1 MFPHV
6 LISVHLSPLLYLLL
20 WLSADGWLLHC
31 FNLSGVLIVNI
42 KYGHFKYLW
51 RSKVYKVYT
60 TTVKSDS
67 SDSLG
72 FLVKTLN
79 TSPILVFYFTNWNM
93 FTCFMIFCHW
103 LSEYTCILSQT
114 PCLSTCFCNPPC
126 WEAQSWTSN
135 LNLFLYVSKAV
146 QSQHNPLLALFQLH
160 NGCITSQDTNC
171 VKLNDYWWIFYV
183 LCRY

>member
-20 WLSADGWLLHC
+20 WLSADGWLLPC

-79 TSPILVFYFTNWNM
+79 TSPILVFYFTE
-93 FTCFMIFCHW
+93 TCLPALWFSVTGYLNTPVFCLKRPVWAPVSVILPAGRPSLELPTWIFFFMW
-103 LSEYTCILSQT
+103 VKQ
-114 PCLSTCFCNPPC
+114 
-126 WEAQSWTSN
+126 
-135 LNLFLYVSKAV
+135 SKANTTPY
-146 QSQHNPLLALFQLH
+146 SHCF
-160 NGCITSQDTNC
+160 NC
-171 VKLNDYWWIFYV
+171 TMVV
-183 LCRY
+183 